1 MAGYNR
7 PHAPWLQDLVFVLG
21 DGVVAYGTAK
31 WAQHYG
37 KPTLPALVAT
47 GVGAVSLAAR
57 SYVQHDLWANFV
69 DGAAGGGLGYGW
81 MYAAAN
87 TFGKKAVPLQTAL
100 AQSEGQQVASQA
112 GIRAAAAG
120 GAPAG
125 GAPVVD
131 LASRRASVAARGLA
145 LGA

>member
-1 MAGYNR
+1 MAGYSR
-7 PHAPWLQDLVFVLG
+7 PHAPWLQDIMFVLG
-21 DGVVAYGTAK
+21 DGVVAYGAAK
-31 WAQHYG
+31 WAQKYG

-57 SYVQHDLWANFV
+57 SYIQNDLVANLV

-100 AQSEGQQVASQA
+100 AQSDGQTAA
-112 GIRAAAAG
+112 NRAAAG
-120 GAPAG
+120 GGGG
-125 GAPVVD
+125 GAEVVD
-131 LASRRASVAARGLA
+131 IASRRAGSKSSVATRGLA